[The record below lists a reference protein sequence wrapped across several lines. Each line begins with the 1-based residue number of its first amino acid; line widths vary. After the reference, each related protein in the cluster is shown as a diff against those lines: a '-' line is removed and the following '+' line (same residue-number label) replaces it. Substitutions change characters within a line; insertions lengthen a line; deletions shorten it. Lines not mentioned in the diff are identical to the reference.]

1 MMQQQQ
7 LNLGTSTR
15 KGCLI
20 GDGAR
25 DIYSPLHCLGGHLS
39 LHPRAIGVRS
49 ESKVDAG
56 MLVQELPTHILIF
69 FLSGQISQMATAGGC
84 SIWLS
89 SKLHLRFLLYG
100 LWIKTS
106 EIPCWRWGRGD
117 SMVIYPAKDRNIAYL
132 AGWTSID
139 QGGVGPAVWGKTRS
153 ADSV

>member
-20 GDGAR
+20 GDGTR

-89 SKLHLRFLLYG
+89 SKLLLRFLLYG

-106 EIPCWRWGRGD
+106 EIGTMLTMGTWGFNGD
-117 SMVIYPAKDRNIAYL
+117 LP
-132 AGWTSID
+132 
-139 QGGVGPAVWGKTRS
+139 GKKTQT
-153 ADSV
+153 